1 MSIIPFQTSTVQ
13 RSPLGLE
20 HKEGAGF
27 GRVYRYAKNG
37 PQALAAGVFAQGPI
51 NELGHA
57 NLAVAVAKSPT
68 ASTISVTVKQAKV
81 DTDDYKDGFLYI
93 NDVDGQGYVYD
104 VISNLSVGASEA
116 GTACAV
122 TIDSELVVALTT
134 SSEATLIKNPYK
146 GVTLPLLKAFA
157 PIAGVT
163 PVAVAANSYFWLQVR
178 GPAAVLQ
185 EGTLYVG
192 KPVALSNKTRGAVTL
207 AKQVIP
213 VPSNTYGEVGGDGLT
228 EAFDFTQDALKTR
241 IRAAAVTTSPT
252 EVLTEISGAATLP
265 EVILGYC
272 LDPRADTE
280 YALIDLRIA

>member
-1 MSIIPFQTSTVQ
+1 MSIIPYQTSTVQ

-37 PQALAAGVFAQGPI
+37 PEALAAGVFAQGPV
-51 NELGHA
+51 NEMGHA
-57 NLAVAVAKSPT
+57 NLAVAAAKSPT

-93 NDVDGQGYVYD
+93 NDAAGQGNVYD
-104 VISNLSVGASEA
+104 IVSNLSVGASEA
-116 GTACAV
+116 GTACAI

-146 GVTLPLLKAFA
+146 GVTLPFLKAFA
-157 PIAGVT
+157 PVAGVT
-163 PVAVAANSYFWLQVR
+163 PIAVAANAYFWLQVR

-185 EGTLYVG
+185 EGSLYVG

-207 AKQVIP
+207 AKQVIQ
-213 VPSNTYGEVGGDGLT
+213 VPTNSYGEVGGSGET
-228 EAFDFTQDALKTR
+228 EAYDFTQDALKTR
-241 IRAAAVTTSPT
+241 VQATSVATAPA

-272 LDPRADTE
+272 LDPRVDTE
-280 YALIDLRIA
+280 YALIDLRIL

>member
-1 MSIIPFQTSTVQ
+1 MSIIPYQTSTVQ

-37 PQALAAGVFAQGPI
+37 PEALPAGVFAQGPV
-51 NELGHA
+51 NERGHA
-57 NLAVAVAKSPT
+57 NLAVAVAKSAT
-68 ASTISVTVKQAKV
+68 ASTVSVTVKQAKV

-93 NDVDGQGYVYD
+93 NDAAGQGYVYD
-104 VISNLSVGASEA
+104 IVSNLSVGASEA
-116 GTACAV
+116 GISCAIS
-122 TIDSELVVALTT
+122 IDSELVVALTT

-146 GVTLPLLKAFA
+146 AVTLPFLKAFA

-163 PVAVAANSYFWLQVR
+163 PVAVAASAYFWLQVR

-185 EGTLYVG
+185 EGSLFVG

-213 VPSNTYGEVGGDGLT
+213 VPDNFTGELASETQTD
-228 EAFDFTQDALKTR
+228 ARDFTQDAVKTR
-241 IRAAAVTTSPT
+241 LSARAVLTQPT
-252 EVLTEISGAATLP
+252 ELLTSISGAATLP

-272 LDPRADTE
+272 LDPRVDTE
-280 YALIDLRIA
+280 YALIDLRIL

>member
-51 NELGHA
+51 NETGHA
-57 NLAVAVAKSPT
+57 NLAVAVAR
-68 ASTISVTVKQAKV
+68 AAAANTISVTVKQAKV

-104 VISNLSVGASEA
+104 VLSNLSVGASEA

-163 PVAVAANSYFWLQVR
+163 PVAVAANAYFWLQVR
-178 GPAAVLQ
+178 GPAVVLQ

-192 KPVALSNKTRGAVTL
+192 RPIALSNKTRGAVTL

-228 EAFDFTQDALKTR
+228 EAYDFTQDALKTR
-241 IRAAAVTTSPT
+241 IAPRAVTTSPA
-252 EVLTEISGAATLP
+252 EVLTKISGAATLP

-272 LDPRADTE
+272 LDPRVDTE